1 MKLLSST
8 SENRARDLLGK
19 IGNELPRWPAEEAQK
34 KYTGISDLP
43 LMRQTVRFLEALEND
58 GAFAEPQWQG
68 LDYGCGWGRFAS
80 VLLTKGAATQLDLC
94 DAWPRTIEILK
105 EGGFSNRIFAVS
117 EVMADREIP
126 EGSYDLIYAYSVF
139 THLRRDAFE
148 NNIGVLQR
156 ALKKGGKF
164 YFTVR
169 HSDYMTRIKAD
180 RHAFDDLH
188 AHGFWYR
195 PTGNSI
201 YFGTAVTT
209 REYVEKLP
217 LTGSIEYLGE
227 VDACQ
232 HLYVIRA

>member
-1 MKLLSST
+1 MERPPST
-8 SENRARDLLGK
+8 SEDPAGDLLAR
-19 IGNELPRWPAEEAQK
+19 IGNGLPRWPAEEIQK
-34 KYTGISDLP
+34 KYTGTSGLP
-43 LMRQTVRFLEALEND
+43 LMRSTVRFVEALEAD
-58 GAFAEPQWQG
+58 GAFATPGWQG
-68 LDYGCGWGRFAS
+68 LDYGCGWGRIAS
-80 VLLTKGAATQLDLC
+80 VLLTKGAASQLDLC
-94 DAWPRTIEILK
+94 DAWPRTIDILK
-105 EGGFSNRIFAVS
+105 EAGFSNRIFAVS

-148 NNIGVLQR
+148 SNIGVLQR
-156 ALKKGGKF
+156 ALRKGGRF

-169 HSDYMTRIKAD
+169 HADYMTRIKAD
-180 RHAFDDLH
+180 APDFDDLH

-201 YFGTAVTT
+201 YFGTAVPT

-217 LTGSIEYLGE
+217 RTGSIEYLGE